1 MKIIEVERCDD
12 DGVNHCPFFK
22 RITHWDY
29 DDQCL
34 CMNTSEYGGK
44 EIPQF
49 KRRKDGGVGDYIN
62 GKFPKWCPLKDG
74 LV

>member
-1 MKIIEVERCDD
+1 MKIIEVEICND

-22 RITHWDY
+22 RTEHYDY
-29 DDQCL
+29 DDECL

-62 GKFPKWCPLKDG
+62 GKFPKWCPLRSI
-74 LV
+74 